1 MEAMLITGVGL
12 MKMPKTGSLGR
23 IFRKVASVQR
33 LDACPAVT
41 KADFIRGR
49 ILRPERKVR

>member
-1 MEAMLITGVGL
+1 MESMPITRIGL
-12 MKMPKTGSLGR
+12 MKTPTPGSICR
-23 IFRKVASVQR
+23 IFRKVASVQG

-41 KADFIRGR
+41 KADFIRGQ